1 MSELRIDIAILKRI
15 LMLGIPM
22 GLQQAIT
29 SLSNVVVTSYV
40 NAFGSDSMAGWSAY
54 LRIHNLVLMP
64 IMSLSMAITSFVG
77 QNYGARRYDRI
88 RKGTRNILILGCA
101 CAIVC
106 GGLIILLQK
115 PSISLFNNDPG
126 VIYYGCIFIN
136 MQLPL
141 MWFASLCNLLA
152 GSLRGMGG
160 SHQPTLICLF
170 SFVVCRQVYL
180 ACATALSNTIQV
192 VAFSY
197 PVGWLI
203 CTLLMALYY
212 RRRAPGLLSK
222 PENTTSS

>member
-1 MSELRIDIAILKRI
+1 MSELLIDIAILKRI

-152 GSLRGMGG
+152 GSLRGMGLATSLPSSACFPLWSAGRFTWPAPRHFPTPFRWWPSPTRWAG
-160 SHQPTLICLF
+160 SSVPCLWRCTTA
-170 SFVVCRQVYL
+170 VGLL
-180 ACATALSNTIQV
+180 AC
-192 VAFSY
+192 
-197 PVGWLI
+197 
-203 CTLLMALYY
+203 
-212 RRRAPGLLSK
+212 
-222 PENTTSS
+222 

>member
-88 RKGTRNILILGCA
+88 RKGTRSILILGYA
-101 CAIVC
+101 CVSAADSSFC
-106 GGLIILLQK
+106 CK
-115 PSISLFNNDPG
+115 SHP
-126 VIYYGCIFIN
+126 
-136 MQLPL
+136 
-141 MWFASLCNLLA
+141 SLC
-152 GSLRGMGG
+152 SIT
-160 SHQPTLICLF
+160 TLGLYITAASSSICSCL
-170 SFVVCRQVYL
+170 
-180 ACATALSNTIQV
+180 
-192 VAFSY
+192 
-197 PVGWLI
+197 
-203 CTLLMALYY
+203 
-212 RRRAPGLLSK
+212 
-222 PENTTSS
+222 